1 MKFMLTNRIA
11 RPQLTRATFAIVPV
25 LTLAAFVLTALYPV
39 AARPDTLYL
48 EDGDR
53 LTGSLIVAGQGSLSF
68 RTHLAGKVFVPM
80 AEVRGLSTDDP
91 MLITLEDGKIYTG
104 KLQYKTGNT
113 VVVGRSG
120 VSTSPLDLHRVS
132 EITRLPAQSV
142 VLSSPIDEGRSPGP
156 EISLE
161 VGYRFRTGA
170 QKYQGISTQIK
181 AQHETEHHFLSAKAD
196 VELVGDDPALD
207 RFFDAEARGVGR
219 TDHEWYPEF
228 IVEFERNRNKAL
240 EFRSDI
246 TLGLGRNLAADQRQR
261 LQAFAGLGLAVER
274 FDAAPL
280 RRDQNKVIANEQ
292 RVSEEELNLTLA
304 FQYSIAL
311 AKEIELYESFVARPS
326 LTDPG
331 DLRAE
336 FESVLLVPLTMNLK
350 VKLDL
355 LIDYEDDAKYQD
367 IDFWTTRFGASI
379 RFDF

>member
-1 MKFMLTNRIA
+1 MKFMLTDRIA
-11 RPQLTRATFAIVPV
+11 RPQPLRATFAIVPV

-39 AARPDTLYL
+39 AARSDTLYL

-53 LTGSLIVAGQGSLSF
+53 LTGFFIVADQGSLCF
-68 RTHLAGKVFVPM
+68 RTHLAGKVFVPIT
-80 AEVRGLSTDDP
+80 EVRGLSTDASV
-91 MLITLEDGKIYTG
+91 LITMDNGQIYRG
-104 KLQYKTGNT
+104 KLQYRAGNT
-113 VVVGRSG
+113 VVVARSG

-132 EITRLPAQSV
+132 EIIRLPAQSV
-142 VLSSPIDEGRSPGP
+142 ELSSPIDESRGPGP

-170 QKYQGISTQIK
+170 QEYQGISTQIK

-219 TDHEWYPEF
+219 TDGEWYPEF

-304 FQYSIAL
+304 FQYSRAL
-311 AKEIELYESFVARPS
+311 AKDIVLYESFVARPS
-326 LTDPG
+326 LTDAG

-367 IDFWTTRFGASI
+367 IDFWSTRFGASI